1 VTVAALLAGL
11 ARRGVQLAADG
22 DQLLVDHPDG
32 ELTPADLDML
42 REHKAELLALLRQP
56 AVSQTECRLYV
67 PAPDPVTVRDVLGPA
82 PAAADLEALHHELA
96 CALWDLRERCAS
108 RQVGGGAIL
117 VRGRRLADWLRLDD
131 VAAILRGHSG
141 GVR

>member
-1 VTVAALLAGL
+1 MKY
-11 ARRGVQLAADG
+11 
-22 DQLLVDHPDG
+22 
-32 ELTPADLDML
+32 LD
-42 REHKAELLALLRQP
+42 ALLRRP
-56 AVSQTECRLYV
+56 EKSATPTGDPLTKPTEPTPRRVSSVLSVHDVGLRENSETECRLYV
-67 PAPDPVTVRDVLGPA
+67 PAPDPVTVREVLGTA

-96 CALWDLRERCAS
+96 CALWDLRERCAG
-108 RQVGGGAIL
+108 RQAGGGAIL